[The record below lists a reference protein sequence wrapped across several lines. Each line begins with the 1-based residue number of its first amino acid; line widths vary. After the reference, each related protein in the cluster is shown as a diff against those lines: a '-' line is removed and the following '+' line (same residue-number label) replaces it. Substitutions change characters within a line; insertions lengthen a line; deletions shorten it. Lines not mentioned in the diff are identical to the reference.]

1 MLLEGGVQTKM
12 RDVNTEIDIVYAFIR
27 DAQKYDLVSEVV
39 YFALKYI
46 QDNPDASV
54 EDAMNHGYWEWIK

>member
-1 MLLEGGVQTKM
+1 M
-12 RDVNTEIDIVYAFIR
+12 RDFNTEKDIVYAFIR

-46 QDNPDASV
+46 QDNPDTNI
-54 EDAMNHGYWEWIK
+54 EDAMNYGYMEWIK

>member
-1 MLLEGGVQTKM
+1 M
-12 RDVNTEIDIVYAFIR
+12 RDVNTEIDIVHAFIR
-27 DAQKYDLVSEVV
+27 DAQKYGLVSEVV

-46 QDNPDASV
+46 QDNPGASI